1 MKPLLIRVTVSPEE
15 PPERVKPEPPVVV
28 EYK

>member
-1 MKPLLIRVTVSPEE
+1 MKPLLTSVIVSPEE
-15 PPERVKPEPPVVV
+15 PPERVKPDPPVVV